1 MCKGADGVPEYR
13 NGNPGNSKD
22 CKRLNLPDVV
32 TVPGSRAGGASSGG
46 KSAAATSP
54 TSFPRVDSATQK
66 SRDSERR
73 TVLETELQTE
83 EARLA
88 GLRAE
93 YNNGE
98 PERQGG
104 ERNYQKY
111 LDRVA
116 RLRDDITRSEA
127 NVASL
132 RRELSGLKD

>member
-1 MCKGADGVPEYR
+1 VQGRRWRARVPQWQS
-13 NGNPGNSKD
+13 GNSKD

-116 RLRDDITRSEA
+116 RLRDDITSEA

-132 RRELSGLKD
+132 RRSFPA